1 VADNYLDARLTE
13 RRNPRTATI
22 DTASALEIVDLIG
35 AEDATV
41 PAAVARAREDIAR
54 AVDLIEQAFRAGG
67 RLVYVGAG
75 TSGRLGVLDAAECPP
90 TFGTPPEMVVGVIAG
105 GYAALVKSV
114 EGAEDDVNAG
124 IGEMD
129 SRRVG
134 PDDVVVGIA
143 ASGTTP
149 FVRAALSRAQTL
161 GARTAIVT
169 CSEPPKLLRE
179 TCDVCILVL
188 VGPEVVTGS
197 TRMKAGTAT
206 KLVLNSL
213 TTAAM
218 IRLGKTYG
226 NLMVDLRAW
235 NDKLIDRSE
244 RIVMETTGLP
254 RAEARAVID
263 AADGRVKTAIV
274 MARRRV
280 SRDEAERLLE
290 ENEGHLRTIVGDPP
304 PARTTTPSAPRC
316 APRSIPARG
325 RTPRP
330 SPAFMC
336 ASPSG
341 RPTRCRSFSP
351 RPARPPAISASS
363 RFPVRRCGTSRPPSP
378 GSWASPRCS
387 LSGSACGW

>member
-1 VADNYLDARLTE
+1 VADDYLDARLTE

-22 DTASALEIVDLIG
+22 DKASALEIVDLIG

-41 PAAVARAREDIAR
+41 PAAVARAREDLAR
-54 AVDLIEQAFRAGG
+54 AVDLIEAAFRAGG
-67 RLVYVGAG
+67 RLIYVGAG

-90 TFGTPPEMVVGVIAG
+90 TFGTPPEIVVGMIAG
-105 GYAALVKSV
+105 GYPALVKSV
-114 EGAEDDVNAG
+114 EGAEDDVNAA

-129 SRRVG
+129 ARRVG

-149 FVRAALSRAQTL
+149 FVRAALGRAQTL

-169 CSEPPKLLRE
+169 CSEPPKLLRD
-179 TCDVCILVL
+179 TCDVTILVL

-206 KLVLNSL
+206 KLVLNTL

-254 RAEARAVID
+254 RDEARGVIE
-263 AADGRVKTAIV
+263 AADGKVKTAIV
-274 MARRRV
+274 MARRGV

-290 ENEGHLRTIVGDPP
+290 EHEGHLRSIVGDPP
-304 PARTTTPSAPRC
+304 PVRSA
-316 APRSIPARG
+316 
-325 RTPRP
+325 
-330 SPAFMC
+330 
-336 ASPSG
+336 
-341 RPTRCRSFSP
+341 
-351 RPARPPAISASS
+351 
-363 RFPVRRCGTSRPPSP
+363 
-378 GSWASPRCS
+378 
-387 LSGSACGW
+387 

>member
-1 VADNYLDARLTE
+1 VADDYLDARLTE

-22 DTASALEIVDLIG
+22 DSASALEIVDLIG

-41 PAAVARAREDIAR
+41 PAAVARAREDLAR
-54 AVDLIEQAFRAGG
+54 AVDLIEAAFRSGG
-67 RLVYVGAG
+67 RLIYIGAG

-90 TFGTPPEMVVGVIAG
+90 TFGTPPEMVAGVIAG
-105 GYAALVKSV
+105 GYPALVKSV
-114 EGAEDDVNAG
+114 EGAEDDVNAA

-169 CSEPPKLLRE
+169 CSEPPKLLRD
-179 TCDVCILVL
+179 TCDVSILVP

-206 KLVLNSL
+206 KLVLNTL

-244 RIVMETTGLP
+244 RIVMETTGLA
-254 RAEARAVID
+254 RAEARGVIE

-290 ENEGHLRTIVGDPP
+290 EHEGRLRPIVGDPP
-304 PARTTTPSAPRC
+304 PV
-316 APRSIPARG
+316 RG
-325 RTPRP
+325 
-330 SPAFMC
+330 A
-336 ASPSG
+336 
-341 RPTRCRSFSP
+341 
-351 RPARPPAISASS
+351 
-363 RFPVRRCGTSRPPSP
+363 
-378 GSWASPRCS
+378 
-387 LSGSACGW
+387 